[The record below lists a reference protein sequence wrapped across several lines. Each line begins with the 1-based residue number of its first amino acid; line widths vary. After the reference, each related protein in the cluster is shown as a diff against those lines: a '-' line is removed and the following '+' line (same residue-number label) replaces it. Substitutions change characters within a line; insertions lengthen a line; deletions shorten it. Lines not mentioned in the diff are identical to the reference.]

1 MMLDEENVPPPA
13 TRLVNGPSRPD
24 PSPSC
29 ATELFRGGGLAS
41 SNSGLMLGT
50 MARDGA
56 CAAAMRLAVSS
67 ILLPIA
73 ASLGPRFRGSSK
85 GVWHSDKIRHSH
97 QPKERW

>member
-67 ILLPIA
+67 SIFIA
-73 ASLGPRFRGSSK
+73 YCSKFGSSLSR
-85 GVWHSDKIRHSH
+85 VV
-97 QPKERW
+97 ERSVALR